1 MKEEE
6 GLVIGVSPQAG
17 TATVKVGRHAECS
30 ACGACAGSRQ
40 LTVEAVNG
48 PGAVVGQRV
57 KFAMQEQQ
65 MLKGAFVVF
74 LLPLILAGAGG
85 ILGWQL
91 GYGGEAEDLYP
102 LGLGFLGFCLGSG
115 LVKWYDRRAAAR
127 MKEQPVITE
136 IIS

>member
-1 MKEEE
+1 LKEEE
-6 GLVIGVSPQAG
+6 GLVIKVNPDEG
-17 TATVKVGRHAECS
+17 TATVKVGRHEECS

-40 LTVEAVNG
+40 LTVEAVNEA
-48 PGAVVGQRV
+48 GAALGQRV
-57 KFAMQEQQ
+57 KFCLQEQQ

-74 LLPLILAGAGG
+74 MLPLLLAGAGG
-85 ILGWQL
+85 IVGWQL

-102 LGLGFLGFCLGSG
+102 LGLGFLGFCLGSCM
-115 LVKWYDRRAAAR
+115 VKWYDKRAAAR